1 MNKEEEEEK
10 RKTNKFKIRN
20 LHFLAPSE
28 TKFEHIEKKIIFYCA
43 EKKNPPFI
51 VVLLEYLQ
59 KVK

>member
-28 TKFEHIEKKIIFYCA
+28 TKFEHIEKKNYILLRW
-43 EKKNPPFI
+43 KKNPPFI
-51 VVLLEYLQ
+51 LLYF
-59 KVK
+59 

>member
-10 RKTNKFKIRN
+10 IKTNKFKIRN

-28 TKFEHIEKKIIFYCA
+28 TKFEHIEKKNYILLRW
-43 EKKNPPFI
+43 KKNPPFI